1 MEFLDN
7 FKAVEPIKR
16 TKEVLGRFAQA
27 VGNVVFN
34 HNVQLCESNY
44 YIREHH
50 TDEPVQPQ
58 PLSNP
63 AQRFEE

>member
-1 MEFLDN
+1 MEFLDG
-7 FKAVEPIKR
+7 FKSVELKPIERLK
-16 TKEVLGRFAQA
+16 QA
-27 VGNVVFN
+27 AHFVGSIVKNN
-34 HNVQLCESNY
+34 NVQLCESNY